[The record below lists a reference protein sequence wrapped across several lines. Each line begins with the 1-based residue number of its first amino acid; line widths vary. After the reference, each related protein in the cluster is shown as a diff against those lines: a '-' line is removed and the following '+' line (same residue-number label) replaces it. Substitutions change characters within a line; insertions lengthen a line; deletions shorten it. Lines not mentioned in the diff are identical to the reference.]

1 LSEKNPPLKEMP
13 MGKNSES
20 KIYKYY
26 IICFFTILAIIFAI
40 FLPILNLFTDY
51 IKIITIGHLGNALI
65 ISIILITLVDVILLL
80 GKKINFNLLPF
91 LSMTLSIALFLL
103 MEYCFL
109 NDLFGVMYVWSNSKF
124 TQPIIYKIVAI
135 WAGQSGSIMTWM
147 VFNSIVLFFFRF
159 KFQKR
164 NSQKGEYDFVFIVS
178 CIIGL
183 IVFVVFQ
190 IILYILAPF
199 QVTIFP
205 FLDGNGLSSAL
216 ISPFLIWH
224 PFFTYVAY
232 AIFLVPFS
240 VVIAEVIIN
249 VVGKVLNL
257 LGSGNPPKYRLQSSY
272 QKTFNEFALKFGWL
286 VITLSIGLGA
296 YWAKIAPSWDRYW
309 GWDPVETVSLL
320 PWIFS
325 TAYFHTMSFRKSN
338 SKLFKINIVL
348 IFFSVVF
355 STLVT
360 RGGGLSSLHSFTGT
374 QILIF
379 WVVIIGG
386 ILLLLTIYILY
397 DVLNNLYEEYKK
409 PKLFLD
415 YLSYL
420 FLIIF
425 IFVCLMGLYL
435 PPLTNF
441 LANFIPLNTITIGNA
456 YYLFTIVP
464 AIGLAVTLIYCS
476 LWDVFKIKSITIVL
490 IIGIIVSMPIGLLSH
505 LMIIPIV
512 IFSFSGVSALISIII
527 QFDVKKGFIQFFRIN
542 SKKIIHLGISLIFI
556 GFLTGKLLITDIV
569 FISGFFFL
577 LIGIIPSI
585 FMVFLRKKRSNN
597 SD

>member
-1 LSEKNPPLKEMP
+1 MP
-13 MGKNSES
+13 IGKNSES
-20 KIYKYY
+20 RIYRYY
-26 IICFFTILAIIFAI
+26 IICFFTILVLIFAI

-91 LSMTLSIALFLL
+91 LAMTLSIALFLL

-147 VFNSIVLFFFRF
+147 VFNSIVLFCFRL
-159 KFQKR
+159 KFQNR

-190 IILYILAPF
+190 FILYILAPF

-205 FLDGNGLSSAL
+205 FLDGNGLSSTL

-257 LGSGNPPKYRLQSSY
+257 LGRGNPPKYRLQSSY
-272 QKTFNEFALKFGWL
+272 QKLFNEFALKFGWL

-348 IFFSVVF
+348 IFFSIVF

-476 LWDVFKIKSITIVL
+476 LWNVFKIKSITLVL
-490 IIGIIVSMPIGLLSH
+490 IIGIIVSIPIGLLSH

-512 IFSFSGVSALISIII
+512 IFSFSGVSALISIIV